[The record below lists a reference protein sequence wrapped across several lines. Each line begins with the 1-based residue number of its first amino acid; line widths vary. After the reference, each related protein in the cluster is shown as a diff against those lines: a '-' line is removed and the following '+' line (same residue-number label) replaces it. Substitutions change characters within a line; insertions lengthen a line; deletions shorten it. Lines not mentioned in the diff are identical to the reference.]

1 MATKGDNMSINLVG
15 EKVKKLLEDNNLSI
29 VGMIFDS
36 REEPDKGS
44 KNLIIIQHSSAS
56 DAFSVIYGLIKSLS
70 DEIPNN
76 ILIFYITTLLKL
88 VNKIKEDCLENIST
102 EDSGDV
108 KH

>member
-1 MATKGDNMSINLVG
+1 M
-15 EKVKKLLEDNNLSI
+15 
-29 VGMIFDS
+29 
-36 REEPDKGS
+36 
-44 KNLIIIQHSSAS
+44 
-56 DAFSVIYGLIKSLS
+56 IYGLIKSLS